1 MGSAAVLQNPQLVV
15 FLGTIVQLV
24 GLAGD
29 DAMANLSQIIAEI
42 PVIGTGD
49 GQSLA
54 VLLGIHGHKEVDIVR
69 CRLILL
75 AQHGGDNRLQSLEQI
90 GLAHGVLAHV
100 KLAGNLAHGITIID
114 RFGVDTQ
121 IYGFLRGQQ
130 KVHLLGDMRPILVG
144 TDFAAI
150 LVELEQV
157 NLTLFIH
164 DSADG
169 NLVIALLLVLDPD
182 GNIGQGRDCGEH
194 GITKICIASGT
205 RGQSI
210 NVLEKIQT
218 ELRPCSPE
226 LCNEIDDKQAHRL
239 WAGGTLSRPIFITM
253 KKGD

>member
-75 AQHGGDNRLQSLEQI
+75 AQHGGDNRLQGLEQI

-100 KLAGNLAHGITIID
+100 KLAGNLAHGITVID

-194 GITKICIASGT
+194 GIISVLQSSKHISRTVAVYSLTFSVIAFSALVASSYLPFWIAS
-205 RGQSI
+205 
-210 NVLEKIQT
+210 L
-218 ELRPCSPE
+218 
-226 LCNEIDDKQAHRL
+226 
-239 WAGGTLSRPIFITM
+239 
-253 KKGD
+253 